1 MSNILSLSAKNFLTV
16 NINTEGTGQRCFLEI
31 IPHYALIFC
40 TFDTCAVLVGSQMV
54 LGGGKITRDN
64 PPRGDYVIA
73 ERYDVTTQ
81 TEPSE
86 KAQDLSKYY
95 IVTVFAACLGYQYL
109 TLPYW
114 TNFHFTS
121 QKYAFSYSIVFPS
134 SSLTL
139 APPPSHSPLSMIYK

>member
-95 IVTVFAACLGYQYL
+95 SYILCLQHVLGNQYRPCIV
-109 TLPYW
+109 
-114 TNFHFTS
+114 
-121 QKYAFSYSIVFPS
+121 
-134 SSLTL
+134 
-139 APPPSHSPLSMIYK
+139 

>member
-1 MSNILSLSAKNFLTV
+1 MYFFSIIIYTLPAKYFFVPYGGNSSV
-16 NINTEGTGQRCFLEI
+16 I
-31 IPHYALIFC
+31 IDHIYLYIYIHV
-40 TFDTCAVLVGSQMV
+40 DTCAALVGSQMV

-86 KAQDLSKYY
+86 KAQDLTKYY
-95 IVTVFAACLGYQYL
+95 SYCVCRMSWVSMHSLVAFSVLYIQLSVYL
-109 TLPYW
+109 T
-114 TNFHFTS
+114 
-121 QKYAFSYSIVFPS
+121 KVCVFRIPL

-139 APPPSHSPLSMIYK
+139 APPPSSSPL